1 MPRARDFNI
10 PLDGTPGKFNAITDV
25 PGVEVGYTTLTT
37 GGAKTGVTAIL
48 PRGKT
53 GVGKAC
59 TAATFSFN
67 GNGELTGRSMIDEA
81 GVLALPVLITNSHSV
96 GQVHRSC
103 DLWVAKNFPKIAA
116 QWMLPVVGET
126 WDGYLNEIN
135 GDHVKEDHVMHA
147 LDSAASGHV
156 TEGNVGGGTGMNCY
170 SFKGGSGTSSRDV
183 QFGSKTYHVGCFLQ
197 ANFGRRNEFKVAG
210 RSLGKNSKAPNQ
222 MGTSDWFER
231 EAEGLPRVPEGS
243 GSIIVV
249 IATDAPLLPNQLQ
262 ALCRRVPLGLARTGT
277 SGGHFSGDIFL
288 AFSTA
293 ESAASIASKMPY
305 GPAIDGD
312 LQKIEFVPWGHVDL
326 FYEAVVQC
334 VEEAV
339 LNALVAAED
348 MEGRDGHKS
357 WALPHDEIREAFK
370 DEKCS

>member
-1 MPRARDFNI
+1 MPRARDLNI
-10 PLDGTPGKFNAITDV
+10 PLDGTPGPNNAITDV
-25 PGVEVGYTTLTT
+25 PGVEVGYTTLTS

-81 GVLALPVLITNSHSV
+81 GVLALPILITNSHSV
-96 GQVHRSC
+96 GAVHRAC
-103 DLWVAKNFPKIAA
+103 DLWVAKHFPKVAA

-135 GDHVKEDHVMHA
+135 GDHVKEDHVFDA
-147 LDSAASGHV
+147 LNTASSGPLQ
-156 TEGNVGGGTGMNCY
+156 EGNVGGGTGMNCY
-170 SFKGGSGTSSRDV
+170 SFKGGSGTSSRNV
-183 QFGSKTYHVGCFLQ
+183 QFGTKSYTVGCLLQ

-210 RSLGKNSKAPNQ
+210 RPLGKDSKAPNP
-222 MGTSDWFER
+222 MGTTDWFER
-231 EAEGLPRVPEGS
+231 EAEGLPKVPEGS

-249 IATDAPLLPNQLQ
+249 IATDAPLLPGQLQ

-277 SGGHFSGDIFL
+277 SGGHFSGDIFV

-305 GPAIDGD
+305 GPAKDEDI
-312 LQKIEFVPWGHVDL
+312 QTIQFVPRGHIDM

-339 LNALVAAED
+339 LNAMVAAED

-357 WALPHDEIREAFK
+357 FALPHGEVREAF
-370 DEKCS
+370 CT

>member
-1 MPRARDFNI
+1 MVRARSLNI
-10 PLDGTPGKFNAITDV
+10 PLDGQTGPFNAITDV
-25 PGVEVGYTTLTT
+25 PGVEVGYSTITSN
-37 GGAKTGVTAIL
+37 GAKTGVTAIL

-81 GVLALPVLITNSHSV
+81 GVLALPIMITNSHSV
-96 GQVHRSC
+96 GAVHRGC
-103 DLWVAKNFPKIAA
+103 DLWVAKKFPKVAA

-135 GDHVKEDHVMHA
+135 GDHVKEDHVTEA
-147 LDSAASGHV
+147 LDSASSGHV
-156 TEGNVGGGTGMNCY
+156 TEGNCGGGTGMNCY
-170 SFKGGSGTSSRDV
+170 SFKGGSGTSSRV
-183 QFGSKTYHVGCFLQ
+183 VEFGTKKFTLGCFLQ

-210 RSLGKNSKAPNQ
+210 KSLGKNSKAPNLI
-222 MGTSDWFER
+222 GTTDWFER
-231 EAEGLPRVPEGS
+231 EAEGLPKVPEGS

-249 IATDAPLLPNQLQ
+249 IATDAPMLPGQLQ
-262 ALCRRVPLGLARTGT
+262 AVCRRIPLGLARTGT
-277 SGGHFSGDIFL
+277 TGGHFSGDIFV

-293 ESAASIASKMPY
+293 ESASAIESRMPY
-305 GPAIDGD
+305 GAAKDDD
-312 LQKIEFVPWGHVDL
+312 LKTISFIPWGHIDM
-326 FYEAVVQC
+326 FYEACVQA

-339 LNALVAAED
+339 LNAMVGAED

-357 WALPHDEIREAFK
+357 FALPHEEVLAAFA
-370 DEKCS
+370 E

>member
-1 MPRARDFNI
+1 MSRARNYNI
-10 PLDGTPGKFNAITDV
+10 PLDGKPGKNNAITDV
-25 PGVEVGYTTLTT
+25 PGVQVGYTTLTS

-48 PRGKT
+48 PRGKN
-53 GVGKAC
+53 GVGRAC

-81 GVLALPVLITNSHSV
+81 GVLALPILITNSHSV
-96 GQVHRSC
+96 GAVHRAC
-103 DLWVAKNFPKIAA
+103 DLWVAKHYPKVAA

-135 GDHVKEDHVMHA
+135 GDHVKEEHVMSA
-147 LDSAASGHV
+147 LDGASGGPLA
-156 TEGNVGGGTGMNCY
+156 EGNVGGGTGMNCY
-170 SFKGGSGTSSRDV
+170 SFKGGSGTSSREV
-183 QFGSKTYHVGCFLQ
+183 PFGSKTFTVGCLLQ

-210 RSLGKNSKAPNQ
+210 IPLGKNSKAPNL
-222 MGTSDWFER
+222 MGTTDWFER
-231 EAEGLPRVPEGS
+231 EAEGLPKVPEGS

-249 IATDAPLLPNQLQ
+249 VATDAPMLPGQLQ

-277 SGGHFSGDIFL
+277 CGGHFSGDIFV

-293 ESAASIASKMPY
+293 DSAQSIASRMPY
-305 GPAIDGD
+305 GPAKDED
-312 LQKIEFVPWGHVDL
+312 LQTIQFVPWGHIDM
-326 FYEAVVQC
+326 FYEAVVEC

-348 MEGRDGHKS
+348 LEGRDGHKS
-357 WALPHDEIREAFK
+357 FALPKEELEGAFGK
-370 DEKCS
+370 RD

>member
-1 MPRARDFNI
+1 MRARDFNI
-10 PLDGTPGKFNAITDV
+10 PLDGETGEFNAITDV
-25 PGVEVGYTTLTT
+25 PGVEVGFTTLTEN
-37 GGAKTGVTAIL
+37 GAKTGVTAIL
-48 PRGKT
+48 PCGKKN
-53 GVGKAC
+53 VGKAC

-81 GVLALPVLITNSHSV
+81 GVLNLPVLLTNSHSV
-96 GQVHRSC
+96 GAVHRAC
-103 DLWVAKNFPKIAA
+103 DLWVSQHFPKVAA

-135 GDHVKEDHVMHA
+135 GDHVKESHVMDA
-147 LDSAASGHV
+147 LDAASSGHV
-156 TEGNVGGGTGMNCY
+156 TEGNCGGGTGMNCY
-170 SFKGGSGTSSRDV
+170 SFKGGSGTSSRRV
-183 QFGSKTYHVGCFLQ
+183 KFGSQKFTVGCFLQ
-197 ANFGRRNEFKVAG
+197 ANFGRRNEFRVVGKPLG
-210 RSLGKNSKAPNQ
+210 RNSKAPNL
-222 MGTSDWFER
+222 MGTTDWFER
-231 EAEGLPRVPEGS
+231 EAEGLPKVPEGS

-288 AFSTA
+288 AFST
-293 ESAASIASKMPY
+293 SDHVTGIASRMPY
-305 GPAIDGD
+305 GESRDDDMQSI
-312 LQKIEFVPWGHVDL
+312 QFIPWGHIDA

-357 WALPHDEIREAFK
+357 FALPHEELREAFK
-370 DEKCS
+370 NE